1 MPRCRSIKMTWRH
14 LALLDNGCTRVVPW
28 RIFQGM
34 ILHSMSMLFSRRFFI
49 NFGALNATLDK
60 YIKFE

>member
-1 MPRCRSIKMTWRH
+1 M
-14 LALLDNGCTRVVPW
+14 AW